1 MRLILPQLAHC
12 VPCWQAKSLTDK
24 HPTWAVLRARGESTI
39 SSVLRT
45 SDNVKVSNQNQMFHC
60 KTAKTESEKSKFT
73 QQEHGLFSSTLKD
86 FHIPN

>member
-45 SDNVKVSNQNQMFHC
+45 SDNVKVSNQNQMFQC
-60 KTAKTESEKSKFT
+60 KMVKTKAEKYKLRTSVVVYVGLKES
-73 QQEHGLFSSTLKD
+73 LW
-86 FHIPN
+86 

>member
-45 SDNVKVSNQNQMFHC
+45 SDNVKVSNQNQMFQC
-60 KTAKTESEKSKFT
+60 KMVKTKAEKYKLRTSVVF
-73 QQEHGLFSSTLKD
+73 
-86 FHIPN
+86 